1 MKNRS
6 RLITQHSLG
15 YTFSRRSL
23 VLGGLQLATG
33 GLLAARMAWLSIA
46 ENERYRLMA
55 EDNRVQTV
63 MIPPR
68 RGWIVDRH
76 NRPMAINHTDFRV
89 DLIPDQI
96 QDRERVIITLTEL
109 LNLSQ
114 DDLDRIRE
122 DLNKAAGYQPVPVA
136 EHLDYEHFAAI
147 SVRLPEMAG
156 VAPQRGYARYYPEGA
171 AVGHLIGYVG
181 SATTEDYKKTHDPLL
196 ITPGFKLGK
205 QGLEKTFDDY
215 LRGVPGARR
224 SEVTAKGRLVR
235 DLENKP
241 DQPGKKLPLTI
252 DAGLQSYAAR
262 RIGDNSAAVVVID
275 TENGDILAQVSMPCF
290 DPNDFADG
298 ISHREWQSLSE
309 DDHHPLIDKTVAG
322 LYPPGSTVKP
332 MNALALLEAGVDP
345 HETVNCT
352 GSYQLGNSVFHCWR
366 RHGHGPV
373 NMHTAITQSCDVY
386 FYHMAHR
393 VGMDPLADMMR
404 RLGLGAS
411 YHLPLGSEHYGTV
424 PDPAWKLK
432 KYHHNWTAA
441 DTLNASIGQGDVLV
455 NPLQLAVMVARLA
468 SGKQIMPRLIMSSK
482 PPIIT
487 GLGIN
492 EAHLD
497 IIRQAMR
504 DVVNGGGTGGAAK
517 LFVPNVEL
525 AGKTGT
531 AQVRRI
537 SMAERDRGVL
547 KNSQLAWRMRDHAL
561 FVCFAPVGNPRY
573 AASVVIEHG
582 GHTDS
587 ATDGPA
593 IARDVLTYLFDP
605 DRAMATLNALE
616 TSWGGDL
623 ATRMRIR
630 AEALHASS
638 SKPAETP
645 EKS

>member
-1 MKNRS
+1 MKKRS
-6 RLITQHSLG
+6 HLITQHSLG
-15 YTFSRRSL
+15 YTFSRRAML
-23 VLGGLQLATG
+23 FGGLQLATG
-33 GLLAARMAWLSIA
+33 GLLAARMAWLSVA
-46 ENERYRLMA
+46 ENEHYSLMA

-63 MIPPR
+63 LIPPR

-89 DLIPDQI
+89 DIIPDQI
-96 QDRERVIITLTEL
+96 QDRERVIITLAEL
-109 LNLSQ
+109 LNLSP
-114 DDLDRIRE
+114 DDVDRIRE
-122 DLNKAAGYQPVPVA
+122 DLNKAAGYQPVPIA

-156 VAPQRGYARYYPEGA
+156 VAPQRSYARFYPNGS

-181 SATTEDYKKTHDPLL
+181 AANADDYKKNHDPLL
-196 ITPGFKLGK
+196 ITPGFKIGK
-205 QGLEKTFDDY
+205 QGLEKTFDGY
-215 LRGVPGARR
+215 LRGTPGAKR
-224 SEVTAKGRLVR
+224 SEVTARGRLVR

-252 DAGLQSYAAR
+252 DAGLQDYTAR

-298 ISHREWQSLSE
+298 ISHREWQNLSQ
-309 DDHHPLIDKTVAG
+309 DDHHPLIDKTIAG

-332 MNALALLEAGVDP
+332 MNALALLELGIDP
-345 HETVNCT
+345 YETVNCT
-352 GSYQLGNSVFHCWR
+352 GSYQLGSSLFHCWR

-386 FYHMAHR
+386 FYAMAHR
-393 VGMDPLADMMR
+393 VGMEPLAAMMR
-404 RLGLGAS
+404 QLGLGAS

-432 KYHHNWTAA
+432 KYHRNWTAA
-441 DTLNASIGQGDVLV
+441 DTLNASIGQGDVLA
-455 NPLQLAVMVARLA
+455 NPLQLAVMAARLA
-468 SGKQIMPRLIMSSK
+468 SGKQIEPRLVLSKETSK
-482 PPIIT
+482 PAK
-487 GLGIN
+487 LN
-492 EAHLD
+492 AKQSHLD
-497 IIRQAMR
+497 FIRQAMR
-504 DVVNGGGTGGAAK
+504 DVVNGGGTGGAAR
-517 LFVPNVEL
+517 LYIPGVEL

-561 FVCFAPVGNPRY
+561 FVGFAPTDNPRY
-573 AASVVIEHG
+573 AASVVVEHG
-582 GHTDS
+582 GHIDS

-616 TSWGGDL
+616 VSWGGDL
-623 ATRMRIR
+623 ASRMQMR
-630 AEALHASS
+630 AEKASKAP
-638 SKPAETP
+638 SKPNMT
-645 EKS
+645 